1 MIAEGKYATFFL
13 LLKFTLGLANSV
25 PGSQRGALFNAA
37 SIFVVVESRKYPESY
52 ADLKETLLFTFQNT
66 KCPIL
71 PAFFFL
77 AQFLWEKKCRFI
89 QK

>member
-37 SIFVVVESRKYPESY
+37 SIFIVVESRKYPESY
-52 ADLKETLLFTFQNT
+52 VDLKKLSYLPFRINVRYCLLSSSWLNFYG
-66 KCPIL
+66 
-71 PAFFFL
+71 
-77 AQFLWEKKCRFI
+77 EKV
-89 QK
+89 